1 MKTLTESQINL
12 IRNMIKMF
20 EEYVSEGYLAKGD
33 DNCRTAIIDLK
44 YVLFKRAYDVSEAV
58 ALRRYR
64 KRYLKY
70 KNYI

>member
-1 MKTLTESQINL
+1 MKALTESQTNL

-20 EEYVSEGYLAKGD
+20 EEYLNEGYIAKGD

-44 YVLFKRAYDVSEAV
+44 YVLFKRAYDVSEATV
-58 ALRRYR
+58 LRRYR

-70 KNYI
+70 KNYV